1 MWMDRAEHSLKA
13 EEVTQRG
20 GYNNRVTMV
29 LARSGSRPT
38 HSVKRRPHD
47 ARYIHHF
54 LSVELTVQYITYI
67 LYNIWISKS
76 QATSTKYL
84 LRGKDWA
91 FKGLTV
97 KLTDNLARV
106 HSLPIWIPLG
116 IQSRKWDCRQL
127 EGIQITQ
134 YTSWNSGMKG

>member
-1 MWMDRAEHSLKA
+1 MWL
-13 EEVTQRG
+13 
-20 GYNNRVTMV
+20 
-29 LARSGSRPT
+29 L
-38 HSVKRRPHD
+38 
-47 ARYIHHF
+47 F

-116 IQSRKWDCRQL
+116 IQSRKLDCRQL
-127 EGIQITQ
+127 EGIQMAQ
-134 YTSWNSGMKG
+134 YASWNSGMKG

>member
-1 MWMDRAEHSLKA
+1 M
-13 EEVTQRG
+13 
-20 GYNNRVTMV
+20 
-29 LARSGSRPT
+29 
-38 HSVKRRPHD
+38 KRRPHD

-106 HSLPIWIPLG
+106 HSLPIWFPLG
-116 IQSRKWDCRQL
+116 IQSRKLDCRQL
-127 EGIQITQ
+127 EGIQMAQ
-134 YTSWNSGMKG
+134 YASWNSGMKG